1 MCMFLVFAFSCCG
14 GCFQV
19 NKLSSIIWWT
29 FLGLIAVAAAV
40 ANITAYTD
48 IKPLR
53 QKYLGMQHR
62 RIELQNKIDN
72 IKKEIRLYRENQD
85 NFKNNREFVIRL
97 AHEEK
102 LVDDK
107 EIVFIFDNSR

>member
-1 MCMFLVFAFSCCG
+1 
-14 GCFQV
+14 V
-19 NKLSSIIWWT
+19 NKLCTIVKWTIW
-29 FLGLIAVAAAV
+29 GLLAAV
-40 ANITAYTD
+40 AVAVNVFAYMD
-48 IKPLR
+48 IMPLR

-62 RIELQNKIDN
+62 RVDLQNKIDN

-85 NFKNNREFVIRL
+85 NFKNNRDFVVRL

>member
-1 MCMFLVFAFSCCG
+1 
-14 GCFQV
+14 
-19 NKLSSIIWWT
+19 
-29 FLGLIAVAAAV
+29 
-40 ANITAYTD
+40 
-48 IKPLR
+48 
-53 QKYLGMQHR
+53 MQHR
-62 RIELQNKIDN
+62 RVDLQNKIDN

-85 NFKNNREFVIRL
+85 NFKNNRDFVVRL